1 MDRNG
6 DHMAVDP
13 VSPAANYKE
22 KEFFEDQPIRPRRNS
37 IEDQDSSRPRKRL
50 ATMGSTTPQG
60 SSPATD
66 KEDMDRSPRST
77 TLSPSS
83 TTTAMTP
90 NPAPTLADQAMDQT
104 PDAPLPLHDPTTE
117 ELPVKELPTSPVPT
131 HEATAAVCPP
141 RPLPDA
147 VETSDDGPV
156 YPDAQEPIIISVEPE
171 REPSLS
177 PSEITSASGSPWQD
191 GSYLRSPEVEVEELD
206 GMEED
211 EVLAESI
218 TVVGDDPERSLFDHK
233 EILNQIARE
242 FALGPNPRIQLNN
255 VEGFLARF
263 LASSEEDQMKSLHS
277 QSKTWYHIPELVRH
291 LLKRREVFSQEF
303 VQGRN
308 QYGRRIMAK
317 LLTRFLQLS
326 IKFTELEQRI
336 FQDTPSN
343 SALTPFSDKF
353 LAASAEILI
362 AHDDLFIHLQKD
374 YHIDL
379 ASDVAVTLPELLET
393 WGGLQAI
400 KGYIQGIYLHLSEK
414 PKLLGFT
421 TGPLNF
427 IAEFLRSAF
436 QRDWLHEVDQDK
448 RQSFLT
454 KLCEGVMEIV
464 AMAEGRT
471 KKILES
477 QGQSVNI
484 KDYAQVVDILGN
496 CVSYLNASI
505 YNYGLQLLPQQSLE
519 NFHSLSPHERGEYS
533 QALFKL
539 PMFTTMIRC
548 NRMDC
553 RLSGISKLT
562 DCLLN
567 LWRSLGGESNP
578 SPALRFMAD
587 DIRRSGI
594 IEYLVG
600 PESHPELIRL
610 SYNIGSFLVV
620 NHCLTPD
627 ILQAVWQPLIDNKD
641 PRIVQGVIKMV
652 VEFVGH
658 MQYSNMV
665 DLCRRAIDIPFS
677 SYDTSMLDFVSHII
691 STTPRK
697 YVDSSESHPCLDSA
711 PYLLIIGLIRKAW
724 IAEDEGQTCKG
735 VSPSIISDNMS
746 HELINLTQYGPP
758 PDMRKRIYLECVTDI
773 KNKNAS
779 ATGSIIVLW
788 ALLQR
793 RPRTTGGESPDINI
807 LTRELGCVD
816 ALIDDI
822 AAFVES
828 HRNRDPG
835 LRARKLKARL
845 DLLHWILLRSP
856 GRITPLQIE
865 QVCEYLIGSKS
876 LGYQERDMAFNNFAS
891 LANPNPFLDHFFQ
904 HVYPT
909 LNPLY
914 LSLNCLEACKK
925 WVEYTNRSPPQVS
938 STQVVLLKGME
949 QVWKVILTVPERH
962 LYLEAINFL
971 IKMYLESYP
980 VTKNGPDVIYATHCS
995 LVETCI
1001 QQLTS
1006 CVVESKVSNDTNV
1019 FEQSMVVD
1027 MPEKEL
1033 GERQRK
1039 FERAIAVLNEL
1050 LKGYR
1055 AKPRYP
1061 PGANIANGHGENRK
1075 ILGTPIVITIRG
1087 YNQGSAM
1094 PVQNIHMGSLDSAE
1108 DLHKQITRVVGSS
1121 DYRTI
1126 LSGQELY
1133 LRGEPQKTL
1142 GEIGFSGPVT
1152 LMVQKRPTENGQAA
1166 EPAFKGVPNS
1176 VEAKILEH
1184 FDELYEMLDS
1194 REHQGQLIHDLLR
1207 QFPPQPRAQDIL
1219 VSESV
1224 PPEDILPLAAPY
1236 RSLYLLNAMRVW
1248 VDDTVQTEETIKYA
1262 NRMVNGLICFLMKQ
1276 DLAGNSL
1283 IELRF
1288 HVLNDAIG
1296 ILNKFLTTP
1305 LKNSES
1311 FGSCFGDE
1319 TKFTSQ
1325 IINIWEY
1332 CLQPQYSRF
1341 EVSPALAVG
1350 AFLLMLEAARL
1361 RKGIWTAFT
1370 TSKKCSQAT
1379 ERMLLHDPRESVRK
1393 SIVSFMAR
1401 TCNNT
1406 NSHSSFGDVPC
1417 IEVARFFWS
1426 MLVDMLPQAFSYEE
1440 QATQLFD
1447 IAKYFLDYLGRNS
1460 EIDSTVLNKYFLD
1473 WTDVL
1478 ITHKVKQIIG
1488 RPSEDYIVIGY
1499 TTLLLTCRKFL
1510 RGRLECSDLPSRIIG
1525 IFCNLLFTPLT
1536 HPGTEGEIPEETL
1549 PCMGSITREKLYQLF
1564 LQLSEDE
1571 SVNNT
1576 IVRLLSELVS
1586 QDQTAILPETLWNFD
1601 RTQLTISNA
1610 GRVGLRNLSNTCYL
1624 NSLITQLFMNVP
1636 FRSFIL
1642 NMTVDDPEDS
1652 QNLLHAIKS
1661 LFAKMQNGLVKTADT
1676 RELAQAIKDYE
1687 NNEIDVT
1694 VQMDVDEFFNL
1705 LFDRIEGQLES
1716 VEQKNM
1722 FRSFYG
1728 GKLVQQVKSKECP
1741 HISEREEPF
1750 SAIQCDI
1757 KGKTGLQESLKAYV
1771 EGEIMEGDN
1780 KYSCTSCS
1788 KHVDAVKRAC
1798 LKEIPDH
1805 LIFHLKR
1812 FEFDLNTMV
1821 RSKINDSFEFPE
1833 CIDMRPYTIQY
1844 LSDSDPCTTPDVFQL
1859 AGVLVHNGTAESGH
1873 YYSYIKD
1880 RHEFNEH
1887 SNSIWFEFNDSEV
1900 SSFDP
1905 SVIPH
1910 QCYGGTDF
1918 IGPSKELGQPIAF
1931 QKSYSAYMLFYERV
1945 KPLQTD
1951 EQKLSSL
1958 RKIPIARDLA
1968 IDILQDN
1975 ERSVRRYCLFD
1986 GLYLTFTTK
1995 ILRQSHTLR
2004 VDNSTP
2010 DTELV
2015 EQQAL
2020 QLALKTFEQ
2029 IAARIKD
2036 SREADDLFITIRELV
2051 QSRNSISCAKGFL
2064 RWICDNPE
2072 PYRLILLRCPHQRI
2086 RESFANL
2093 VLTALIQ
2100 IRCTD
2105 HVTTEDED
2113 IPPFS
2118 EYHRIFDD
2126 VLRATLD
2133 LWECLNHFFKPW
2145 DEYFLILTG
2154 ITNFGKKEKEIL
2166 LRLPILKRCFWLFMP
2181 EYLDREVRGIHPNVV
2196 KLFEK
2201 NPKRISCRM
2210 LLEFMERLLEPIH
2223 IGLSSCKNEDYRT
2236 FAPEHGAYPLTHEEK
2251 ELLFLTVEKDRTVV
2265 NVFFFKQVFYNLNGP
2280 STQRMIRN
2288 FLILDQ
2294 ESTTLLGFID
2304 PLKAALMNG
2313 IVIDPA
2319 NEAAPYLEALVE
2331 YCTHIKHPTHVKEI
2345 VSRVAEEVGTI
2356 GMNGGAEHFT
2366 FFYHLLISRNQK
2378 LKPPTFA
2385 TNRVI
2390 ETVPQW
2396 APPLL
2401 CFPEQE
2407 VRENTEHLLKEKLF
2421 QPRFEGTTS
2430 EGRRRIIENAVEKL
2444 PEACFRFA
2452 EDKFLKNKDLCVAAD
2467 EKTFDSLFRILEL
2480 CPRNDVEEDPGY
2492 SSRIDA
2498 LRNLLIRHVE
2508 ELELGSEN
2516 WAASDVGSD
2525 SNHELGD
2532 DDSV

>member
-104 PDAPLPLHDPTTE
+104 PDAPLPLHDSTTE

-131 HEATAAVCPP
+131 REATAPVCPP

-147 VETSDDGPV
+147 VETSEDGPT

-177 PSEITSASGSPWQD
+177 PSVITSASGSPWQD
-191 GSYLRSPEVEVEELD
+191 GSHLRSPEVEVEELD

-211 EVLAESI
+211 EVLTESI
-218 TVVGDDPERSLFDHK
+218 TVVGDDPERSMFDHK

-255 VEGFLARF
+255 VEGYLARF

-326 IKFTELEQRI
+326 IKFTELEQRT

-400 KGYIQGIYLHLSEK
+400 KGYIQGIYIHLSEK

-421 TGPLNF
+421 IGPLNF

-448 RQSFLT
+448 RQSFMT

-464 AMAEGRT
+464 AMAESRT

-505 YNYGLQLLPQQSLE
+505 YNYGLRLLPQQSLE

-567 LWRSLGGESNP
+567 LWRSLGGESN
-578 SPALRFMAD
+578 PALRFMAD

-652 VEFVGH
+652 VEFVSH
-658 MQYSNMV
+658 MQYSYMV

-697 YVDSSESHPCLDSA
+697 YVDSPESPKCLDSA
-711 PYLLIIGLIRKAW
+711 PYLLIIGLIRKAS

-735 VSPSIISDNMS
+735 VLPSIISDNMS

-758 PDMRKRIYLECVTDI
+758 PDMRKSIYLECVADI

-793 RPRTTGGESPDINI
+793 RPRTTGGESPDVNI

-856 GRITPLQIE
+856 GRITSPQIE

-876 LGYQERDMAFNNFAS
+876 LGYQERDMAFNNFA
-891 LANPNPFLDHFFQ
+891 LLVNPNPFLDHFFQ

-925 WVEYTNRSPPQVS
+925 WVEHTNKSPPQVS

-980 VTKNGPDVIYATHCS
+980 VTKNGPDIIYATHCS

-1006 CVVESKVSNDTNV
+1006 CAVESKVLNDTNV

-1033 GERQRK
+1033 GERRRK

-1061 PGANIANGHGENRK
+1061 PGANIANCHGENRK

-1087 YNQGSAM
+1087 YNQGLAM

-1126 LSGQELY
+1126 SSGQELY

-1262 NRMVNGLICFLMKQ
+1262 NRMVNSLICFLMKQ

-1296 ILNKFLTTP
+1296 ILNKFLTIP

-1350 AFLLMLEAARL
+1350 AFLLILEAARL

-1370 TSKKCSQAT
+1370 TSKKCTQAT
-1379 ERMLLHDPRESVRK
+1379 ERMLLHDSRESVRQ
-1393 SIVSFMAR
+1393 SIVNFMAR

-1460 EIDSTVLNKYFLD
+1460 EIDVTVLNKYFLD

-1478 ITHKVKQIIG
+1478 MTHKVKQIIG

-1499 TTLLLTCRKFL
+1499 TTLLLVCRKIL
-1510 RGRLECSDLPSRIIG
+1510 RGRLECSDLPSRIIE

-1536 HPGTEGEIPEETL
+1536 RPGTEGDIPEETL
-1549 PCMGSITREKLYQLF
+1549 PCMGSMTREKLYQLF

-1642 NMTVDDPEDS
+1642 NMSVDDPEDS

-1780 KYSCTSCS
+1780 KYSCTSCN

-1945 KPLQTD
+1945 KPLRTD

-1975 ERSVRRYCLFD
+1975 ERS
-1986 GLYLTFTTK
+1986 
-1995 ILRQSHTLR
+1995 
-2004 VDNSTP
+2004 
-2010 DTELV
+2010 
-2015 EQQAL
+2015 AL

-2029 IAARIKD
+2029 IASRIKD
-2036 SREADDLFITIRELV
+2036 SREADDLFITIRELI
-2051 QSRNSISCAKGFL
+2051 QSRNSIACAKGFL

-2093 VLTALIQ
+2093 VLTALIH
-2100 IRCTD
+2100 IRRKD

-2133 LWECLNHFFKPW
+2133 LWDCLNHFFKPW
-2145 DEYFLILTG
+2145 DEYFLILMG

-2210 LLEFMERLLEPIH
+2210 LLEFMEHLLEPIH
-2223 IGLSSCKNEDYRT
+2223 IGLNSCKNEDYRIL
-2236 FAPEHGAYPLTHEEK
+2236 ASEYEAYPLTHEEK

-2265 NVFFFKQVFYNLNGP
+2265 NVFFFKQVSYNINGP
-2280 STQRMIRN
+2280 STQRLIRK
-2288 FLILDQ
+2288 FLTLDQ
-2294 ESTTLLGFID
+2294 EPTTLLGLTD
-2304 PLKAALMNG
+2304 PLKAALLNG

-2331 YCTHIKHPTHVKEI
+2331 YCSYIKHPTHVKEI
-2345 VSRVAEEVGTI
+2345 ISRVSEEVGTI

-2366 FFYHLLISRNQK
+2366 FFYHLLLSRNQK

-2390 ETVPQW
+2390 EAVPQW

-2401 CFPEQE
+2401 CFPETE

-2421 QPRFEGTTS
+2421 QPRFEGNTS

-2492 SSRIDA
+2492 SSRIDGTPHGV
-2498 LRNLLIRHVE
+2498 RRYV
-2508 ELELGSEN
+2508 
-2516 WAASDVGSD
+2516 
-2525 SNHELGD
+2525 
-2532 DDSV
+2532 